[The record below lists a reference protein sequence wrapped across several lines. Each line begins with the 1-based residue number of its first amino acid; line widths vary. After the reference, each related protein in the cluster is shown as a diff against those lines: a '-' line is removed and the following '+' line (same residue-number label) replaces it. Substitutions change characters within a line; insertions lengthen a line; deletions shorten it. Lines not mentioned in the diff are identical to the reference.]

1 MSKGQSVIKFA
12 CSAKSKPP
20 LHRSCRWRLPRLQA
34 VAPMPRFTEA
44 LRDVRRRPLR
54 SGLTVGGIAI
64 GVAALALLG
73 ALSEKLSR
81 LVEGGRD
88 FATGQITVGGSGTGA
103 LTGMTRGG
111 LLSGDQLAALREVP
125 GVATTAP
132 IIMFPIADAPATL
145 PFTIAPL
152 VFGVDMKALMLNRRT
167 PPPRARS
174 TTSSPPGSGTRWC
187 SAARSPATS
196 ARR

>member
-1 MSKGQSVIKFA
+1 LRRRSSPRPATRQHPPCPCAPLLDAPLARRREMSKGRSVIKFA

-20 LHRSCRWRLPRLQA
+20 LHRSCRSRLPRLQA

-44 LRDVRRRPLR
+44 LRGVRRAPRG

-125 GVATTAP
+125 GV
-132 IIMFPIADAPATL
+132 
-145 PFTIAPL
+145 
-152 VFGVDMKALMLNRRT
+152 
-167 PPPRARS
+167 
-174 TTSSPPGSGTRWC
+174 
-187 SAARSPATS
+187 
-196 ARR
+196 